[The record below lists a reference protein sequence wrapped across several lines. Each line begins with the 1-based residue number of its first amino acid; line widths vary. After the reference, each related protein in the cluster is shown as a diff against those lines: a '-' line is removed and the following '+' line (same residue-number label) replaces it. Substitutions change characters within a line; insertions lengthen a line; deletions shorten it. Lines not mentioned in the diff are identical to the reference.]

1 MRQDWVPIFWE
12 PYFQGSCLI
21 FYFNS
26 LRLTFRTT
34 SIKYRK
40 QYVECVRYRLS
51 LKLMHISLSGIFALA
66 HFISGCLSLQLRK
79 YPWSLSAKRNSKIL
93 GFKTDSHLPL
103 CSRKDR
109 ARTQMTKKHPQSTQ
123 DFLLPKTFQMASA
136 LCWNAFLFCKKN
148 KISK

>member
-109 ARTQMTKKHPQSTQ
+109 ARTQRWPRSTPKAHKIFCFQRHSKWHLPYVGMHSCFVKKTK
-123 DFLLPKTFQMASA
+123 
-136 LCWNAFLFCKKN
+136 
-148 KISK
+148 